1 MSAAFPIGATGRRIL
16 TVATAA
22 VSAAALLAVSPGS
35 AQAQTKARTRPAVS
49 VPASVTAANRSA
61 GAPKQLVGYFT
72 QWGIYSGFLEKNLIT
87 TGEIKNLT
95 ELDYGFSDIAADGTC
110 TTGDGWADYQ
120 RPFAADEAVD
130 GQADATGQALLGN
143 FNQLRELKA
152 EYPKLKIVMS
162 IGGWAWSG
170 QFSALASTAAGREKF
185 VASCIDQYIKGDIPG
200 LPAGAAAGIF
210 DGFAVDWEYP
220 GEPGDGNP
228 YSPQD
233 GADYT
238 ALMQEFR
245 DRLSAVSA
253 TGAGDRHYLL
263 TANTAGNPVF
273 AAQLQLRQVARV
285 VDWFN
290 VMTFD
295 YHGSWEPSGP
305 TDLSSALYL
314 DPRDP
319 NPAANRF
326 SVAQSV
332 AYYESQGVRPAQIS
346 LSIPYYAH
354 EWTGVAPGP
363 NGDGLFQA
371 ATAGGGTPDYN
382 QVVTAPGKTYW
393 DPLSQEP
400 YKYDQASGTFYT
412 YDSPASVYLKGQYI
426 DRNGLAGTMVW
437 SLDGDTSDGQLTA
450 ALGASLH
457 TNGNRG

>member
-1 MSAAFPIGATGRRIL
+1 MSAPFSIGAAGRRAL
-16 TVATAA
+16 VAATAA
-22 VSAAALLAVSPGS
+22 VSAVALLAVSPGS
-35 AQAQTKARTRPAVS
+35 AQAQSRPA
-49 VPASVTAANRSA
+49 ASARQAGGSA
-61 GAPKQLVGYFT
+61 GSQKQLVGYFT

-95 ELDYGFSDIAADGTC
+95 ELDYGFSDISSDGTC
-110 TTGDGWADYQ
+110 DSGDSWADYQ

-130 GQADATGQALLGN
+130 GQADATGQSLLGN

-170 QFSALASTAAGREKF
+170 QYSALASTAAGRQKF
-185 VASCIDQYIKGDIPG
+185 VSSCIDQYLKGDIPG

-210 DGFAVDWEYP
+210 DGFALDWEYP

-245 DRLSAVSA
+245 TELSALSA
-253 TGAGDRHYLL
+253 GGFGDRHYLL
-263 TANTAGNPVF
+263 TANTAGSPVF
-273 AAQLQLRQVARV
+273 AAQLQLRQVAKV

-295 YHGSWEPSGP
+295 YHGSWEPDGP
-305 TDLSSALYL
+305 TDLSAALYV

-319 NPAANRF
+319 NPPANRF
-326 SVAQSV
+326 SVDQSV
-332 AYYESQGVRPAQIS
+332 KYYESQGVRPSQIS

-363 NGDGLFQA
+363 NGDGLFQT
-371 ATAGGGTPDYN
+371 ATAGGGTPNYN

-393 DPLSQEP
+393 DPLSEAP
-400 YKYDQASGTFYT
+400 YKYDAASGTFYT
-412 YDSPASVYLKGQYI
+412 YDSPASVWLKGQYI
-426 DRNGLAGTMVW
+426 EQQGLRGTMVW
-437 SLDGDTSDGQLTA
+437 SLDGDTADGRLTA

>member
-1 MSAAFPIGATGRRIL
+1 MSAPFSIGAAGRRALIA
-16 TVATAA
+16 ATAA
-22 VSAAALLAVSPGS
+22 ASAVALLAVSPGS
-35 AQAQTKARTRPAVS
+35 AQAQPRPA
-49 VPASVTAANRSA
+49 ASAHQAGGSA
-61 GAPKQLVGYFT
+61 GPQKQLVGYFT

-95 ELDYGFSDIAADGTC
+95 ELDYGFSDISSDGTC
-110 TTGDGWADYQ
+110 DSGDSWADYQ

-170 QFSALASTAAGREKF
+170 QYSALASTAAGRQKF

-245 DRLSAVSA
+245 AELSAVSA
-253 TGAGDRHYLL
+253 SGLGDRHYLL

-273 AAQLQLRQVARV
+273 AAQLQLRQVAKV

-295 YHGSWEPSGP
+295 YHGSWEPNGP
-305 TDLSSALYL
+305 TDLSAPLYV

-319 NPAANRF
+319 NPPANQF
-326 SVAQSV
+326 SVNQSV
-332 AYYESQGVRPAQIS
+332 QYYESQGVRPAQIS

-371 ATAGGGTPDYN
+371 ATAGGGTPNYN

-393 DPLSQEP
+393 DPLSEAP
-400 YKYDQASGTFYT
+400 YKYDAASGTFYT
-412 YDSPASVYLKGQYI
+412 YDSPASVWLKGQYI
-426 DRNGLAGTMVW
+426 DQNGLRGTMVW